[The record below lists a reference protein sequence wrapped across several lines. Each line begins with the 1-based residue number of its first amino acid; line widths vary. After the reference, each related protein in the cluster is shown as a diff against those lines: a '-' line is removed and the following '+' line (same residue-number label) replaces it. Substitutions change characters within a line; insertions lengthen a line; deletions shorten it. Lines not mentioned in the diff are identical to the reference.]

1 MPSNLSRRLNNN
13 SSHRRNSSSP
23 RNRCLAE
30 AITATRWSIRT
41 LKGRRYQQRSSLA
54 LPFALTV
61 DKCIQVT
68 RPILS
73 LMHHPCN
80 SDSHADPK
88 RCVSILEI
96 NGMFQWLTASRQ
108 PKKIQLVSHVSS
120 VIACHFF
127 VFHRRIWKQPMPLSR
142 KIQLMSRREEIYL
155 VEWEAWPP
163 PLVPEETKVV
173 RLSHAFQDDWN
184 SGFVYIFHFLLSI
197 FLFFFKFQ
205 WIVYAAVDPSALF
218 FATSRIEWVVPKT
231 APDPSTPIRSVK
243 IRSVEMASGLYLPI
257 GPDPA
262 ISWWFQ
268 VFLQP
273 LETSVRPDQVSVKCQ
288 PQATHPPELSWTK
301 LQPWSW
307 KQ

>member
-197 FLFFFKFQ
+197 FLFFLNSSGSCTQ
-205 WIVYAAVDPSALF
+205 PWTQALF
-218 FATSRIEWVVPKT
+218 FSQHQGSNESFQKPLQIRRPRSGPWRFAQSRW
-231 APDPSTPIRSVK
+231 
-243 IRSVEMASGLYLPI
+243 
-257 GPDPA
+257 
-262 ISWWFQ
+262 
-268 VFLQP
+268 
-273 LETSVRPDQVSVKCQ
+273 RPVCICR
-288 PQATHPPELSWTK
+288 
-301 LQPWSW
+301 
-307 KQ
+307 